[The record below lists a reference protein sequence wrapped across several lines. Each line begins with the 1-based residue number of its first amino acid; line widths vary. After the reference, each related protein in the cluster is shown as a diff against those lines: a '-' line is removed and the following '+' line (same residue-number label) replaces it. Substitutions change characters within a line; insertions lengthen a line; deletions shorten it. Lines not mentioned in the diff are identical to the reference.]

1 MDTRLPPS
9 EDFISPNQLA
19 SMVKVSRRHI
29 DRIRK
34 TRPVKFP
41 VEHELSFG
49 RSKHGNRPRFKLA
62 DVLAW
67 IETLEIW

>member
-1 MDTRLPPS
+1 MESGSPPS

-19 SMVKVSRRHI
+19 SMLNVSRRHI

-49 RSKHGNRPRFKLA
+49 RSKHGKRPRFKRA